1 MSYRYLLSQDI
12 PSLYHLSW
20 YRITAGEM
28 SLPFSRLST
37 ELVLEI
43 IPFAASPEVDCLNSI
58 YGRRG
63 TYTSA
68 LALTK
73 VSYDFRQA
81 AMPHLLRTI
90 ILSTSLDVHLFI
102 QTLLRQCW
110 FRQHFPSLALEYK
123 LHVRRLW
130 CTESMNFLYD
140 GHDFETM
147 LGWDLFRDLLFNVQ
161 SLGLG
166 IHSFH
171 LLNDLTNLSSLS
183 HPHTTSQSLVSES
196 CSRITFCGPFFHWDL
211 VTSTIQGIRF
221 LAGITHLTLW
231 ITDCT
236 IAIPSHPRIPSWVGA
251 IPFHLLDRLEHL
263 EVLLI
268 PELNEEELDQVGYH
282 GEYLSPHPL
291 EVLVI
296 TLHSLR
302 DSPGYERSKEVYHH
316 IARGRATLSLGAYV
330 IEERLRSSD
339 PFAYGV
345 VSPLCGISRT
355 AAANAYIASSWESHF
370 LEG

>member
-1 MSYRYLLSQDI
+1 MSYRYLLFL
-12 PSLYHLSW
+12 PSVIYFVAE
-20 YRITAGEM
+20 YRTRKM
-28 SLPFSRLST
+28 SFPFSRLST

-43 IPFAASPEVDCLNSI
+43 ISFAASPEVDCLNSM

-81 AMPHLLRTI
+81 VMPHLLRTVV
-90 ILSTSLDVHLFI
+90 LSSSLDVHLFI

-110 FRQHFPSLALEYK
+110 FRRHFPNLVLEYK

-130 CTESMNFLYD
+130 CTESMNVLND

-147 LGWDLFRDLLFNVQ
+147 LGWDLFRDLLFNVH

-171 LLNDLTNLSSLS
+171 LLLNDLTNLSSLS
-183 HPHTTSQSLVSES
+183 HPRMTSQSLVSEY
-196 CSRITFCGPFFHWDL
+196 CSRITFCGPFFQWDL

-236 IAIPSHPRIPSWVGA
+236 ISIPSHPRIPSWVDA
-251 IPFHLLDRLEHL
+251 IPFHLLDRLAYL

-268 PELNEEELDQVGYH
+268 PELSEEELDQVGYYWRISISTFV
-282 GEYLSPHPL
+282 GS
-291 EVLVI
+291 
-296 TLHSLR
+296 T
-302 DSPGYERSKEVYHH
+302 HH
-316 IARGRATLSLGAYV
+316 
-330 IEERLRSSD
+330 
-339 PFAYGV
+339 
-345 VSPLCGISRT
+345 
-355 AAANAYIASSWESHF
+355 NAQRF
-370 LEG
+370 T